1 MSCKMDRPIISSA
14 VYPNIF
20 PRRFVPT
27 LDDAVQVFTNNGII
41 SRINDGGQVKK
52 GVICRVCGFD
62 VWHGSGLVLLYFRI
76 ALPPVSSMQSSNLAP
91 ENFLA
96 RVSFGHFRRSEAAQ
110 MCSVCRQTLFASSL
124 SDPGG
129 PPFRVMRHI
138 TPNVLNEAA
147 PAKGCI
153 VRSGLP
159 RKVAM
164 DASRLFKCR
173 VFVVVEDDPLVLQ
186 ATAAIVRSF
195 GFSVRTAEDR
205 FVALKVLRG
214 VLPDIILTDLRM
226 PGMSGF
232 ELLSIVRRRFPHIPT
247 IAISGE
253 YILANMPLRPACGSF
268 LSKRQLYTTRAS
280 CQDGRGN
287 RSLPNTATPWGNIT
301 APPLWIPRTNTDYLV
316 VTCPDCLRSVSI
328 AR

>member
-1 MSCKMDRPIISSA
+1 
-14 VYPNIF
+14 
-20 PRRFVPT
+20 
-27 LDDAVQVFTNNGII
+27 
-41 SRINDGGQVKK
+41 
-52 GVICRVCGFD
+52 
-62 VWHGSGLVLLYFRI
+62 
-76 ALPPVSSMQSSNLAP
+76 
-91 ENFLA
+91 
-96 RVSFGHFRRSEAAQ
+96 
-110 MCSVCRQTLFASSL
+110 
-124 SDPGG
+124 
-129 PPFRVMRHI
+129 MRHI

-173 VFVVVEDDPLVLQ
+173 VLVVEDDPLVLQ

-195 GFSVRTAEDR
+195 GFSVRTAEDG

-253 YILANMPLRPACGSF
+253 YILANMPLGLLVDHFFQKGSYTPQELLAKMEEVIAASPIRPHLGKHDSA
-268 LSKRQLYTTRAS
+268 
-280 CQDGRGN
+280 
-287 RSLPNTATPWGNIT
+287 
-301 APPLWIPRTNTDYLV
+301 PLWIPRTNTDYLV

-328 AR
+328 ADEAISSELQESECVACGANIRYLVDASVMKLLEKKKSLPLSL